1 MNIAYILTL
10 LTYFY
15 LLKLYNR
22 NHIYP
27 MGTTHRMCIL
37 ESNCMAVV
45 EGERTGTIVY
55 GVKAILY
62 LAIIC
67 I

>member
-1 MNIAYILTL
+1 
-10 LTYFY
+10 
-15 LLKLYNR
+15 
-22 NHIYP
+22 
-27 MGTTHRMCIL
+27 MGTTQPMCIL

-55 GVKAILY
+55 GVKAVLH